1 MHGVTQFTRRS
12 FLARAAGVVG
22 GATLVATGITFFT
35 QNSVSAGA
43 GWKPGEVIA
52 VNTDALNLRADAT
65 VDSDILATYPYGTQ
79 GTVITSA
86 QSAGRIWAQVQ
97 ITDDG
102 NTGWF
107 ASEYLT
113 AISGTPGGGNSSSS
127 VTVVSGPLNLRQDPG
142 LDGAILAVYD
152 AGATGKSNGTT
163 IDKDG
168 YTWIQVQMN
177 DGNSGYFAIEF
188 VSIDGIGAGGDG
200 GGDSQSTFTVTD
212 GPLNLRSE
220 AGLSG
225 AILSTY
231 PTGSTGVALT
241 QESVQAD
248 GYMWALMQMDSDG
261 QQGWL
266 ALDFVSFN

>member
-1 MHGVTQFTRRS
+1 MQGSTHFTRRS
-12 FLARAAGVVG
+12 FLARAASVVG
-22 GATLVATGITFFT
+22 GATLAATGIALAT
-35 QNSVSAGA
+35 QGSASAGA
-43 GWKPGEVIA
+43 GWMPGEVIA
-52 VNTDALNLRADAT
+52 VNTDALNLRADAS
-65 VDSDILATYPYGTQ
+65 VDSEILATYPYGTQ
-79 GTVITSA
+79 GTVITSV
-86 QSAGRIWAQVQ
+86 QSAGRIWVQVQ
-97 ITDDG
+97 MTDDG

-113 AISGTPGGGNSSSS
+113 AMSGTPGGGSQSSSS

-142 LDGAILAVYD
+142 LDGAIVAVYE
-152 AGATGKSNGTT
+152 AGATGLSNGTT
-163 IDKDG
+163 HDRDG
-168 YTWIQVQMN
+168 YTWLQVQMN
-177 DGNSGYFAIEF
+177 DGNSGYFAIDF
-188 VSIDGIGAGGDG
+188 ISIDGLGGG
-200 GGDSQSTFTVTD
+200 GGDTSPTFTVTD

-231 PTGSTGVALT
+231 PTGATGVALT

-266 ALDFVSFN
+266 ALDFVTFD